1 MQPKAHWQAIYNNLR
16 ASLDGAG
23 FNAVEV
29 VHTTSIDTQTGGGL
43 DAPFVVYRQ
52 DVERSH
58 GTVGGGELDVLN
70 SGWVITSYAD
80 DLEDGLAYIGAIA
93 TGITTGTGVADTT
106 DGYRTSGME
115 VIGIQTLYE
124 NDFKVYA
131 SHLRVL
137 WERTLI
143 S

>member
-1 MQPKAHWQAIYNNLR
+1 MQPKAHWQAIYDNLR

-23 FNAVEV
+23 YTDVEV
-29 VHTTSIDTQTGGGL
+29 VHTTSIDTQTGAGL
-43 DAPFVVYRQ
+43 EAPFVVYRQ

-58 GTVGGGELDVLN
+58 GTVGKGELNILN
-70 SGWVITSYAD
+70 SGWVITSYSE
-80 DLEDGLAYIGAIA
+80 DLEDGLAYLGEIID
-93 TGITTGTGVADTT
+93 GITTGAGVADTA

-143 S
+143 A